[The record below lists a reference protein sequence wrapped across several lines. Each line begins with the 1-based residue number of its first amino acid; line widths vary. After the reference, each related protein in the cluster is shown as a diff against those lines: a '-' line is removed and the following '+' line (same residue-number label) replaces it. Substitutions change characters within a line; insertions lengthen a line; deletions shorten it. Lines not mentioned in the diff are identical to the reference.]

1 MGAMSR
7 PLDALRASV
16 ARLHELT
23 RGLDDAQLTGPSY
36 DRDWTIADVLSH
48 LGSGAVIMQ
57 RGLADTLAG
66 AETPEDFAPS
76 VWDEWNAKT
85 PRAQAVD
92 GLVADETLVKR
103 LEAVGEPDRARLA
116 YRLGPTTL
124 NFDRLVCMR
133 LNEHA
138 MHTWDI
144 EVMSDPEAEIPSDAT
159 AIVVDNLGLIA
170 RFSGRPDGD
179 APDVVLRTTDPVRAF
194 SLRLSGENVDLQA
207 RPDGDRPDLTLP
219 AEAFCRLVYGRL
231 DPDHTPPFEGDAAL
245 VEQLRVV
252 FPGV

>member
-1 MGAMSR
+1 MST
-7 PLDALRASV
+7 PLEALRASV

-23 RGLDDAQLTGPSY
+23 RGMDDAQLTGPSY
-36 DRDWTIADVLSH
+36 DSDWTIADVLSH
-48 LGSGAVIMQ
+48 LGSGAVIAQ

-85 PRAQAVD
+85 PRAKAVD
-92 GLVADETLVKR
+92 GLVADETLLER
-103 LEAVGEPDRARLA
+103 FEAVGEHDRGRIA
-116 YRLGPTTL
+116 YRLGPATL
-124 NFDRLVCMR
+124 NFDQMVSLR

-144 EVMSDPEAEIPSDAT
+144 EVMSDPEAHLPSAET
-159 AIVVDNLGLIA
+159 AIIVDNLGLIA
-170 RFSGRPDGD
+170 RFAGRPDGSEHD
-179 APDVVLRTTDPVRAF
+179 VAIRTIDPDRQF
-194 SLRLSGENVDLQA
+194 SLRLSGESVELEARAEGGPTDLV
-207 RPDGDRPDLTLP
+207 LP

-231 DPDHTPPFEGDAAL
+231 DSDHTPPFEGEAVL
-245 VEQLRVV
+245 VDRLRAV